1 MLSKRSFKI
10 RSSLF
15 FKWAIHYFRLLNT
28 VDSKYIKIADD
39 WSRTVDLWCWKRPLN
54 QLCQNNSPRFTLFLF
69 YFWQNYE
76 RKCYRAYFS
85 ISQSVSVKTDWN
97 LNFRMN
103 RRAPSQSGNRQQRL
117 KTHKNV
123 FCVSKSTSM
132 TTTIIVERKFVKNA
146 NFWFWTRG
154 FIVNRL
160 RAFFLARFVSA
171 PERQKG
177 RTNHAQ
183 LCKTIFLHYGCCFR
197 NDELSL
203 PRSL

>member
-1 MLSKRSFKI
+1 MFTFDIKRIHILNLPTYCKYQHIQHRFLAYLPMASHYKTVLLHFMTKMLSKRSFKI

-117 KTHKNV
+117 KTHTKTFFMPNCAKLYLCIMDV
-123 FCVSKSTSM
+123 VSETM
-132 TTTIIVERKFVKNA
+132 NY
-146 NFWFWTRG
+146 
-154 FIVNRL
+154 
-160 RAFFLARFVSA
+160 
-171 PERQKG
+171 
-177 RTNHAQ
+177 
-183 LCKTIFLHYGCCFR
+183 HYLGHYR
-197 NDELSL
+197 
-203 PRSL
+203 

>member
-1 MLSKRSFKI
+1 MFTFDIKRIHILNLPTYCKYQHIQHRFLAYLPMASHYKTVLLHFMTKMLSKRSFKI

-39 WSRTVDLWCWKRPLN
+39 LSLTVDLWCWKRPLN

-123 FCVSKSTSM
+123 FLCRSRRRWRRRRRSSLNENSSKM
-132 TTTIIVERKFVKNA
+132 QIF
-146 NFWFWTRG
+146 G
-154 FIVNRL
+154 F
-160 RAFFLARFVSA
+160 
-171 PERQKG
+171 
-177 RTNHAQ
+177 
-183 LCKTIFLHYGCCFR
+183 
-197 NDELSL
+197 ELGVL
-203 PRSL
+203 L